1 VISFVNHSKFLA
13 PHQIFEEEKKTSE
26 KEKRMKEEN
35 QKKIENIMNNKPR
48 PPT

>member
-13 PHQIFEEEKKTSE
+13 LHQIFEEKKKTSE
-26 KEKRMKEEN
+26 KERMKEEN
-35 QKKIENIMNNKPR
+35 QKKIENIMNKPR